1 MATAANVKMIQEEI
15 TAKSV
20 SSNVYVDFFKQSR
33 IIGITNIIWCIV
45 IVVLDVRNTNS
56 KWKTSTY
63 SDNFHIH
70 GMDIAYYDLRYKE
83 NISGIIEFNLISTL

>member
-45 IVVLDVRNTNS
+45 IVVLEVRNTN
-56 KWKTSTY
+56 K
-63 SDNFHIH
+63 
-70 GMDIAYYDLRYKE
+70 
-83 NISGIIEFNLISTL
+83 